1 VAALLS
7 EGHSPE
13 KLLGVTGDVSEP
25 EDAQHIVDRTLI
37 AWGKIDILVNNA
49 GVYGPKGPIDDV
61 DWDLWVK
68 AVGINLAGS
77 VLMCR
82 TVLPHFRRQKY
93 GKIIQISGGGATK
106 PMPMVSAYAASKA
119 AVVRF
124 AETLAQE
131 VRAFNIDVNCIAP
144 GALNTKMLGEIL
156 QAGPERVGQQF
167 YDAAVAQNNAGGD
180 SPVRAAALAVFLG
193 SSETDGITG
202 KLISA
207 IWDPWER
214 FNEHRADLLTTD
226 IYTLRRVVPKDR
238 ALKWGHDA
246 L

>member
-1 VAALLS
+1 
-7 EGHSPE
+7 
-13 KLLGVTGDVSEP
+13 
-25 EDAQHIVDRTLI
+25 
-37 AWGKIDILVNNA
+37 
-49 GVYGPKGPIDDV
+49 
-61 DWDLWVK
+61 
-68 AVGINLAGS
+68 
-77 VLMCR
+77 
-82 TVLPHFRRQKY
+82 
-93 GKIIQISGGGATK
+93 
-106 PMPMVSAYAASKA
+106 MPMVSAYAASKA

-131 VRAFNIDVNCIAP
+131 VKAFNIDVNCIAP
-144 GALNTKMLGEIL
+144 GALNTKMLSEIL
-156 QAGPERVGQQF
+156 QAGPQRVGQQF

-214 FNEHRADLLTTD
+214 FNEHRADLMATD

-238 ALKWGHDA
+238 ALKWGHGA